1 MDRISIRRGT
11 AVPTASD
18 LNENEL
24 GYRTG
29 ARALYIGTA
38 SAPVLLASADAAA
51 GVYSS
56 IRLTGGFSP
65 EQVQNGT
72 LFESA
77 DGGLYYKNRSGVTLA
92 LAEPPQEPEE

>member
-38 SAPVLLASADAAA
+38 SAPVLLASASAASGA
-51 GVYSS
+51 YPF
-56 IRLTGGFSP
+56 IRLTGAYAA

-77 DGGLYYKNRSGVTLA
+77 EGGLYYKNRNGVTLA